1 MTQVNFLFL
10 PYHNIGGHFID
21 WSLYYLTGKTKIW
34 VKGRVI
40 DLLDAASPNGSNFH
54 QHESNVVD
62 GFADCQQ
69 VIRDIEQSSIPT
81 VNVYLTALKLHKILD
96 QQFGVNVETATTE
109 QIEKSLEYSNADTQQ
124 MIKWLQT
131 NGHTVAFFDYKEQDY
146 LSVFYNNRAVL
157 DHYNNPLSND
167 KELWDIY
174 TDTFFNQSR
183 QNFDQS
189 VWDERE
195 RLALIVR
202 PEKGIDCISMIDWC
216 LPHLYYNSDDVWND
230 LLNVVREMASHFH
243 LTVCE
248 DRIETWKSVYN
259 IWRSRHDPYFAR
271 HFDRIV
277 QAIVDGEYLS
287 LTRFSLNFYKE
298 VLIQR
303 ELIVK
308 HNLNLKTWQ
317 LDKFPNNTL
326 ELHKLLE
333 SNIHTL

>member
-21 WSLYYLTGKTKIW
+21 WSLYYLTGQSKIW
-34 VKGRVI
+34 VKGAVV
-40 DLLDAASPNGSNFH
+40 DLPNAVDPSGANFH
-54 QHESNVVD
+54 HHESNVVD

-69 VIRDIEQSSIPT
+69 VIQDIEKSSAAS
-81 VNVYLTALKLHKILD
+81 VNVYLTALKLYKILD
-96 QQFGVNVETATTE
+96 RLFGVTVETATLE
-109 QIEKSLEYSNADTQQ
+109 QIEQAQEYSKNDTEQ
-124 MIKWLQT
+124 MLAWLQT
-131 NGHTVAFFDYKEQDY
+131 NGYRVAVFDYKDQDY

-157 DHYNNPLSND
+157 DHYNNLLDND

-174 TDTFFNQSR
+174 TDTFFDRSR
-183 QNFDQS
+183 QNFDQA

-202 PEKGIDCISMIDWC
+202 PEKGIDVIPMIDFKS
-216 LPHLYYNSDDVWND
+216 PHLYYNSDDVWND
-230 LLNVVREMASHFH
+230 LLNVLQDMAVFFN
-243 LTVCE
+243 LDFCN
-248 DRIETWKSVYN
+248 DRVENWKAVYN
-259 IWRSRHDPYFAR
+259 NWRVKHDPYFAR
-271 HFDRIV
+271 HFDRII
-277 QAIVDGEYLS
+277 QAIVNGEYLS
-287 LTRFSLNFYKE
+287 LTRFRLNFYKE

-317 LDKFPNNTL
+317 LDKFPSNTL

-333 SNIHTL
+333 PNIHTL